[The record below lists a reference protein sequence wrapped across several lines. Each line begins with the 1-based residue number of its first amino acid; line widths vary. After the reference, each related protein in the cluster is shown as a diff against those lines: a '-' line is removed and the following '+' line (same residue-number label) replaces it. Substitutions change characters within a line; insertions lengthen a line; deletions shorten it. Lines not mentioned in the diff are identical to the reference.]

1 MSKPPVSSKLTH
13 FEAAPPPPSWE
24 WDSVRT
30 VKVGD
35 TDVIRHTLVIQREHL
50 NVQTISMGPIQPYD
64 FGREL
69 IVDVYRDG
77 RVIDVIQDKKAFAPL
92 SSQRTESI
100 SATVAALVQ
109 LHENVRTALKKLER
123 VSSSEAK
130 TVVDV
135 KL

>member
-1 MSKPPVSSKLTH
+1 MLKPPVSAKLTH
-13 FEAAPPPPSWE
+13 FEATPSPPSWE

-30 VKVGD
+30 VKIGG
-35 TDVIRHTLVIQREHL
+35 TEAIRHTLTIQREHF
-50 NVQTISMGPIQPYD
+50 NIQTLSMGPIQPYD

-77 RVIDVIQDKKAFAPL
+77 RVIDVIQDVKRFAPL
-92 SSQRTESI
+92 DSQRTESI

-109 LHENVRTALKKLER
+109 LHENVRTAIKKLER

-130 TVVDV
+130 TVVDA